1 VSELDEIRMAFEE
14 GLRRLDEL
22 IERMKAERDRL
33 RREFEERLSALS
45 VKGFDMEGLEEFLE
59 EPYVLLPKGRDE
71 WYVIVPK
78 WVGFHVGWLEHQT
91 RSYNI
96 FVINRYMQWITP
108 IPLKIR
114 ERLKFPELPPLK
126 VYDGY
131 LFTGVEHQ
139 EEAWRRYRRYLVRRE
154 GRDRIKIKKGYE
166 FQLISRLIEDGI
178 LPFIPRPVDESDLRD
193 AEPPFKLRTYQKE
206 WWSEFME
213 KGAIGVYSPYGSG
226 KSVFGAY
233 AIYKMRGRRLV
244 VVPTLTLKEQWLERL
259 RRIGALKGVDVETYR
274 AFDKVKDKSYTLV
287 VFDEVHHLPANTYI
301 RFATLRAKYRIG
313 LSGSPFREDHRESY
327 IFALTGF
334 PVGVDWSY
342 FIEKGIVRKPVCKVY
357 IVGSEGGKLKLLKDL
372 LKIPVKTIIFSDSIR
387 LGELISKR
395 LGIPFVYGATRDRME
410 ILRKAQVAV
419 VSRVG
424 DEGISLPDIER
435 VIEVSFL
442 YGSRMQEI
450 QRFGRLMHALREEPE
465 HIIIFTEEEYQ
476 KYHKRLYSIAERGF
490 RIDVI
495 RG

>member
-1 VSELDEIRMAFEE
+1 
-14 GLRRLDEL
+14 
-22 IERMKAERDRL
+22 
-33 RREFEERLSALS
+33 
-45 VKGFDMEGLEEFLE
+45 
-59 EPYVLLPKGRDE
+59 
-71 WYVIVPK
+71 
-78 WVGFHVGWLEHQT
+78 
-91 RSYNI
+91 
-96 FVINRYMQWITP
+96 
-108 IPLKIR
+108 
-114 ERLKFPELPPLK
+114 
-126 VYDGY
+126 
-131 LFTGVEHQ
+131 
-139 EEAWRRYRRYLVRRE
+139 
-154 GRDRIKIKKGYE
+154 
-166 FQLISRLIEDGI
+166 
-178 LPFIPRPVDESDLRD
+178 
-193 AEPPFKLRTYQKE
+193 
-206 WWSEFME
+206 
-213 KGAIGVYSPYGSG
+213 
-226 KSVFGAY
+226 
-233 AIYKMRGRRLV
+233 
-244 VVPTLTLKEQWLERL
+244 
-259 RRIGALKGVDVETYR
+259 
-274 AFDKVKDKSYTLV
+274 
-287 VFDEVHHLPANTYI
+287 VHHLPAKTYI
-301 RFATLRAKYRIG
+301 RLATLRAKYRIG

-357 IVGSEGGKLKLLKDL
+357 IVGSEGRKLKLLQDL

-442 YGSRMQEI
+442 YGSRMQES

>member
-1 VSELDEIRMAFEE
+1 MSELDEIRRAFEE
-14 GLRRLDEL
+14 GLRRLEGL

-45 VKGFDMEGLEEFLE
+45 VKGFDIEGLEEFLK
-59 EPYVLLPKGRDE
+59 EPYVLLPKSREE

-78 WVGFHVGWLEHQT
+78 WVGFHAGWLEHQT

-139 EEAWRRYRRYLVRRE
+139 EEAWRRYRRYLTRRE
-154 GRDRIKIKKGYE
+154 GKDRIRIKKGYE

-193 AEPPFKLRTYQKE
+193 AEPPFELRPYQKE
-206 WWSEFME
+206 WWREFME
-213 KGAIGVYSPYGSG
+213 KGAIGVFSPYGSG
-226 KSVFGAY
+226 KSVFGTY
-233 AIYKMRGRRLV
+233 AISKMRGRRLV

-259 RRIGALKGVDVETYR
+259 RKIGALRGVDVETYR

-301 RFATLRAKYRIG
+301 RLATLKAKYRIG

-357 IVGSEGGKLKLLKDL
+357 IVGSEGRKLKLLQDL

-442 YGSRMQEI
+442 YGSRMQES

>member
-1 VSELDEIRMAFEE
+1 LSELDEIRRAFEE

-22 IERMKAERDRL
+22 IKRMKAERDRL

-139 EEAWRRYRRYLVRRE
+139 EEAWRRYRRYLTRRE
-154 GRDRIKIKKGYE
+154 GKDRIRIKKGYE

-193 AEPPFKLRTYQKE
+193 AEPPFELRPYQKE
-206 WWSEFME
+206 WWREFME
-213 KGAIGVYSPYGSG
+213 KGAIGVFSPYGSG
-226 KSVFGAY
+226 KSIFGTY

-301 RFATLRAKYRIG
+301 RLATLRAKYRIG

-342 FIEKGIVRKPVCKVY
+342 FIEKGIVRKPICKVY
-357 IVGSEGGKLKLLKDL
+357 IVGSEGGKFKVLSDL
-372 LKIPVKTIIFSDSIR
+372 LKIPLKTIIFCDYIK
-387 LGELISKR
+387 LGEKIAR
-395 LGIPFVYGATRDRME
+395 RFGIPFVYGATKDRLG
-410 ILRKAQVAV
+410 ILRQAQVAV

-424 DEGISLPDIER
+424 DEGVSLPDIER
-435 VIEVSFL
+435 VIEVAFL
-442 YGSRMQEI
+442 YGSRMQES
-450 QRFGRLMHALREEPE
+450 QRFGRLMHALKEEPE
-465 HIIIFTEEEYQ
+465 HIIIMTETEYQ
-476 KYHKRLYSIAERGF
+476 KYHKRLYAIVERGF
-490 RIDVI
+490 RLEVV
-495 RG
+495 R